1 MIDNK
6 EINIR
11 QEEEIEDIKKETP
24 LSVRVDNYY
33 KDLFL
38 ELSERPGFS
47 RKRLLESMISSY
59 IRKEKDEDR
68 QSNLNLEHEI
78 SLISSSLED
87 ILKSFKTISIKAQDT
102 IGSTRGFYQQQLEN
116 MKKNNE
122 ALDLKIQGVE
132 EERRRAVLEKK
143 EVQLTN
149 EELIRENK
157 SFTEK
162 ISSMSAELA
171 KVRDSHSAVLN
182 EIYNLRRIEG
192 ENIRLMSENKELLLQ
207 IEKNKELIVQ
217 REKENQKLLNNHEIA
232 KAKRDREV
240 ELLKDTV
247 KLLEEKINKITNEK
261 ENDIKEFER
270 IIRREA
276 ELNKESEILQLK
288 QEYNNLQI
296 QYIRDVGA
304 LKK

>member
-38 ELSERPGFS
+38 ELSEKPGFS

-78 SLISSSLED
+78 SLISNSLED

-102 IGSTRGFYQQQLEN
+102 IGSARGFYQQQLEN

-122 ALDLKIQGVE
+122 ALELKIQGVE
-132 EERRRAVLEKK
+132 EERKRAVLEKK
-143 EVQLTN
+143 EAQLTN

-192 ENIRLMSENKELLLQ
+192 ENIRLMTENKELLIQ
-207 IEKNKELIVQ
+207 IEKNKDLIAQ
-217 REKENQKLLNNHEIA
+217 KEKENQKLLNNYQITET
-232 KAKRDREV
+232 KRDREV
-240 ELLKDTV
+240 ELLKGTV
-247 KLLEEKINKITNEK
+247 ELLEEKIKKITNEK